1 MPSGALVTD
10 ERVVISDFQTYFC
23 FHNLRSPEYPLFC
36 LLIAEGLL
44 NKRAPRVTQVVKNPP
59 TNAGEASS
67 VPGWGR
73 SPGEGNGNP
82 LQYSCLE
89 NPLDTELGRLQSI
102 GSQRV
107 GRDLSTEYKHSA
119 TNWESALAAVATAH
133 VLSKQQRGI
142 QWGQKSSHSS

>member
-1 MPSGALVTD
+1 MGFP
-10 ERVVISDFQTYFC
+10 ISSDSKASAC
-23 FHNLRSPEYPLFC
+23 
-36 LLIAEGLL
+36 
-44 NKRAPRVTQVVKNPP
+44 
-59 TNAGEASS
+59 NAGD
-67 VPGWGR
+67 PGSIPESR
-73 SPGEGNGNP
+73 ESPGGGQGKP
-82 LQYSCLE
+82 FQYSCLE